1 MLAREGPTSHGLTLP
16 EAEAHDA
23 GLQTWPSQNPGQSTG
38 RHPWGPSPQ
47 KALRANLLGR
57 PQSPESGG
65 ASVSTALCSS
75 FRLQGEN
82 LLPGFFRVLEAAC
95 IPWHMALSS
104 TLETSD
110 GGWSLS
116 HSTSP

>member
-65 ASVSTALCSS
+65 ASVSTALCSRS
-75 FRLQGEN
+75 RMLRAPRRAAARSWVSTEEFQAGPT
-82 LLPGFFRVLEAAC
+82 LLPFLWR
-95 IPWHMALSS
+95 
-104 TLETSD
+104 
-110 GGWSLS
+110 
-116 HSTSP
+116 